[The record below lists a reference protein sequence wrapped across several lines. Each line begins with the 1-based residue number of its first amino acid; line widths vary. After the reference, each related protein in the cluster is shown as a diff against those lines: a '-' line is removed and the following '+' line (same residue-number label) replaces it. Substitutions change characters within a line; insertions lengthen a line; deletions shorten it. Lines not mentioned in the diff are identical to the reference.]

1 MAEVL
6 GHHSHIE
13 EIISKTV
20 NQRYEQFAKI
30 FKKNLENVETA
41 MIERMDTYEV
51 IDLSNKIKDK
61 KDVISKIIEET
72 NMNSSLTKQD
82 LEAAIKENN
91 SNFKDVKPD
100 PVILKNKLTRTTPDQ
115 NLDRVENLF
124 EQTVEKPE
132 KFEFIEK
139 NQTIEKPEP
148 IQKIQKNPDKQ
159 SAQKCSLTLP
169 EPNHSEF
176 VSEYQENR
184 MKTISITEIQNIE
197 ATILSPI
204 FPETI
209 TFPELNSPIFV
220 ESARYPV
227 DRNSTSPIPARPSAP
242 LMFLDMDDCNISLES
257 LLNSSTPNNKKS
269 MPGLP
274 LLNLRNLPI
283 ASAPPITSDP
293 RINTSAEFVRKFA
306 EEVFQSMNLHVLEN
320 AVNAGIQRNPL
331 ETLEQIHELDL
342 GNFVE
347 KGEFPSIINVFQIT
361 ETLFE
366 DITANDV
373 QTTQRV
379 INKADK
385 IHKIMII
392 SVIDEL
398 LQKHRPYG
406 IKGIPMP

>member
-209 TFPELNSPIFV
+209 TFPELNSPLIF
-220 ESARYPV
+220 
-227 DRNSTSPIPARPSAP
+227 
-242 LMFLDMDDCNISLES
+242 
-257 LLNSSTPNNKKS
+257 SSNK
-269 MPGLP
+269 
-274 LLNLRNLPI
+274 
-283 ASAPPITSDP
+283 
-293 RINTSAEFVRKFA
+293 F
-306 EEVFQSMNLHVLEN
+306 
-320 AVNAGIQRNPL
+320 
-331 ETLEQIHELDL
+331 
-342 GNFVE
+342 
-347 KGEFPSIINVFQIT
+347 
-361 ETLFE
+361 
-366 DITANDV
+366 
-373 QTTQRV
+373 
-379 INKADK
+379 
-385 IHKIMII
+385 
-392 SVIDEL
+392 
-398 LQKHRPYG
+398 
-406 IKGIPMP
+406 